1 MLGLLGLAPHLTRE
15 RQTRKG
21 PSLRQSP
28 PARVLALCY
37 HQPRVPVCWR
47 KEALV
52 AQLLIRDLA
61 PETVDRLKE
70 RARRNRRSLQG
81 EIRLIL
87 EKEAAAGA
95 DDAWELADRIR
106 ASFGGRRFTES
117 AALIREDRD
126 R

>member
-1 MLGLLGLAPHLTRE
+1 M
-15 RQTRKG
+15 
-21 PSLRQSP
+21 
-28 PARVLALCY
+28 
-37 HQPRVPVCWR
+37 
-47 KEALV
+47 

-70 RARRNRRSLQG
+70 RARRHRRSLQG

-87 EKEAAAGA
+87 EKEATA
-95 DDAWELADRIR
+95 DARDPWELADRIR
-106 ASFGGRRFTES
+106 LSFGGRRFTDS